1 VPSPEKWDTRVGLL
15 PFSFMGLRQDGREGW
30 CTGVGGSVHTRG
42 PVPMRQD
49 LPFLLACVCIL
60 SWRHQ
65 LMSWTWALDP
75 TALGP
80 VGAPQPEGPRLL
92 MRAAE
97 MRGSLETVGPR

>member
-1 VPSPEKWDTRVGLL
+1 
-15 PFSFMGLRQDGREGW
+15 
-30 CTGVGGSVHTRG
+30 
-42 PVPMRQD
+42 
-49 LPFLLACVCIL
+49 
-60 SWRHQ
+60 
-65 LMSWTWALDP
+65 MSWTWALDP